1 MWAAVPLFFPQQD
14 LVSIFQLDTLTKKSQ
29 LQRCLRRM
37 IKIKGKGKGK
47 ALKMDWGDP
56 TYLRFVL
63 TEVFLNCGLLAFS
76 LQNLDVVSGIKEEFS
91 SLEAKNNE
99 CTECANT
106 NVVLRSRCVLLI

>member
-1 MWAAVPLFFPQQD
+1 MWAAVSLLFLQQD

-29 LQRCLRRM
+29 PQQCLRRM
-37 IKIKGKGKGK
+37 IKRKGERESTEYGLGGSHVPH
-47 ALKMDWGDP
+47 LF
-56 TYLRFVL
+56 RFVL
-63 TEVFLNCGLLAFS
+63 TEEFLNCRLLAFS
-76 LQNLDVVSGIKEEFS
+76 LQNLDVSGIKEEFS